1 MLLPFFI
8 ISVLYW
14 WNSVYFGGCA
24 LVGDFRYLA
33 KMLMDVLALTKSG
46 GGEGEL
52 HCLNLDMGKQTAMN
66 GVGAW

>member
-1 MLLPFFI
+1 M
-8 ISVLYW
+8 
-14 WNSVYFGGCA
+14 
-24 LVGDFRYLA
+24 VGDFRYLA

-52 HCLNLDMGKQTAMN
+52 HCLDLDMGKQTAMN